1 MNLIVTTES
10 IPGREIQSVLGLVR
24 GSSVRARH
32 LGRDITAFFKNVVG
46 GELDEYTKLMGEV
59 REQALDRMMDEA
71 RAMGAD
77 AIVGMRF
84 IGTEISA
91 GAAEVLAYGTAVK
104 LVPESASTRD

>member
-1 MNLIVTTES
+1 MKYLVTSDS
-10 IPGREIQSVLGLVR
+10 IPGRQIEATLGLVR

-32 LGRDITAFFKNVVG
+32 LGHDMTALFKNIVG

-59 REQALDRMMDEA
+59 REQALDRMIYEA

-77 AIVGMRF
+77 AIIGLRF
-84 IGTEISA
+84 MGTEISQ

-104 LVPESASTRD
+104 LVRE